1 MSTLFP
7 GTSSTVEEVVWPFT
21 VTEQKKCYK
30 WTHLLSP
37 LVKASCRWATAEQG
51 SHLLICFRCYSILN
65 FRVDGNEG
73 SLCLMTQSKS
83 VELDVAV
90 GSKWLLKGP
99 SGLGRLSK
107 VLALQMWAPKSQI
120 WSLKAHLENW
130 VWCCTP
136 STGMVKWWPASLIYL
151 VNSSPMRDSVS
162 LRFVTPEEN
171 HPRWPVFTCVWTYVQ
186 CVVHMQIKGNWR
198 WSQRLTA
205 LKVQSCIS
213 PWS

>member
-21 VTEQKKCYK
+21 DTEQKKCYK

-37 LVKASCRWATAEQG
+37 LVKASSRWATAKQG

-65 FRVDGNEG
+65 FRVDGNER
-73 SLCLMTQSKS
+73 SLCLMTHSKS

-99 SGLGRLSK
+99 NGLGRLSN

-120 WSLKAHLENW
+120 WSLKALLENW

-136 STGMVKWWPASLIYL
+136 STGMVKWWPSSLIYL
-151 VNSSPMRDSVS
+151 VNSGPVRDSCLIKVYNPWGKPPKMTSFHMCMDICAMCCARANKGKLKVS
-162 LRFVTPEEN
+162 QGL
-171 HPRWPVFTCVWTYVQ
+171 
-186 CVVHMQIKGNWR
+186 
-198 WSQRLTA
+198 A

-213 PWS
+213 PRS